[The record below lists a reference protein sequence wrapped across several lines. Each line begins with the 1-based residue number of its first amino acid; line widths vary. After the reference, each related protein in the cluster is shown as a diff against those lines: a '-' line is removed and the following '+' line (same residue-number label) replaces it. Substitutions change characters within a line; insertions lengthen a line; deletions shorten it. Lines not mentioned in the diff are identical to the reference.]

1 MKIHYL
7 EEQLKKAGPGYNQ
20 AALKENTELKV
31 ARITMQQEI
40 SRYKKSLHQA
50 ERDLEAYRLQL
61 QELREKAKRRQADE
75 AIQREMEYMREEIA
89 TREAQVN
96 NLQEELRNV
105 KDKDSD
111 EVERLRDEI
120 VDLETTLREKERII
134 DAKDEEIETLKEDE
148 GQDSNAVTELE
159 AELERAR
166 QQLEEFQDD
175 LEKAKADAHEAN
187 RNREQAIEQKD
198 KAEEN
203 LRELQDE
210 MANKSF
216 STKGLSRQL
225 EERAEDLEKELTQL
239 RDEYNDLKEDY
250 AAKERREE
258 MLEGQLEEVQQERA
272 AELDTLRDKADSAE
286 QYLAERDEALGRLKE
301 VLDELDRKTDEK
313 ELLQT
318 RHHALTDESASLQR
332 ELANAQS
339 TIRRLEQEIDD
350 EKQRGM
356 DNNHDL
362 RTQHREEI
370 QRLSEEIMSLH
381 QEIEDKEGQ
390 FALDQDRWESAKR
403 TLQSQK
409 DRAEEQAAGF
419 KRTIEK
425 LQDVELTVSGRAAKL
440 QDVIDS
446 EKDRHLQEE
455 AVLSRQIKELTDDI
469 TSKRQ
474 IISEQRSEI
483 LTIREE
489 LRVSRREE
497 EILKEKVQA
506 LEDEIAILRASLQEE
521 KEYSKAKTLQG
532 VSGQDGQLQKV
543 MTERQNL
550 RDQLASAN
558 VELHNLRTSTAE
570 AEAERDLLQNE
581 LNQIQ
586 SKSNGSNDFDHEK
599 VELRKAK
606 LRLENELQRLKDEKT
621 SLAAAR
627 KSIEDALNAEIER
640 STAEENR
647 LSSELVQLQDKLR
660 ATSTARDRELT
671 VAKSQV
677 RQLERRISELEAMA
691 EHQEPVNVE
700 GSSVAADIPLLRQN
714 LDDARKREK
723 TLLEREGE
731 HKKSIRELRNRISE
745 LEEGLHEAQM
755 QKLNIPSPPRSSS
768 DGLHE
773 DLRTMRNRLKEA
785 HKIVMELKT
794 KNRELERT
802 ALKAEDRKDLHE
814 LLKSST
820 LEAESLALKLSEKEL
835 QVNDLKASIRRIR
848 EERSMAIKKSDK
860 ASQEREAL
868 QERIDSL
875 MEDVNAK
882 TNRKNRHEKEIRGL
896 GKEIVWLRTRLRREE
911 KFRRDLAWSKG
922 LMELG
927 ERVRAAWYVIK
938 SFLHAKQITNMS
950 LLSATRRIFA

>member
-1 MKIHYL
+1 
-7 EEQLKKAGPGYNQ
+7 
-20 AALKENTELKV
+20 
-31 ARITMQQEI
+31 MQQEI
-40 SRYKKSLHQA
+40 ARYKKGLHQA

-96 NLQEELRNV
+96 NLQEELRIV
-105 KDKDSD
+105 KGRDSD

-120 VDLETTLREKERII
+120 VDLETSLREKERII

-148 GQDSNAVTELE
+148 GQDSNAVAKLE

-175 LEKAKADAHEAN
+175 LEKAKVDAREAN

-258 MLEGQLEEVQQERA
+258 MLEGQLEEIQQQRA
-272 AELDTLRDKADSAE
+272 AELESLRDKADSAE

-301 VLDELDRKTDEK
+301 VLDDLDRKTDEK
-313 ELLQT
+313 DLLQT

-339 TIRRLEQEIDD
+339 TIRRLEQEIED

-356 DNNHDL
+356 DNNHEL

-370 QRLSEEIMSLH
+370 ERLSEEIMSLH

-403 TLQSQK
+403 TLQLQK

-455 AVLSRQIKELTDDI
+455 AVLSRQIKELSDDI
-469 TSKRQ
+469 ASKRQ
-474 IISEQRSEI
+474 TISEQRSEM
-483 LTIREE
+483 LTIKEE

-497 EILKEKVQA
+497 EIFKEKVQA
-506 LEDEIAILRASLQEE
+506 LEDEIAILRSSLQEE

-532 VSGQDGQLQKV
+532 VTGQEGQLQKILS
-543 MTERQNL
+543 ERQNL

-586 SKSNGSNDFDHEK
+586 GKSNERNDFDYEK

-606 LRLENELQRLKDEKT
+606 LRLENELQRLKEEKT
-621 SLAAAR
+621 SLEVAR

-647 LSSELVQLQDKLR
+647 LSSELVQLQDQLR
-660 ATSTARDRELT
+660 TSSTVRDRELAM
-671 VAKSQV
+671 AKSQV
-677 RQLERRISELEAMA
+677 RQLERRISELEAMT
-691 EHQEPVNVE
+691 EHHQQVNVE
-700 GSSVAADIPLLRQN
+700 GSVAADIPLLRQN

-723 TLLEREGE
+723 SLLEREGE

-745 LEEGLHEAQM
+745 LEEALHEAQM
-755 QKLNIPSPPRSSS
+755 QKLNLPSPARSSS

-773 DLRTMRNRLKEA
+773 DLRAMRNRLKEA

-802 ALKAEDRKDLHE
+802 VLKAEDRKDLHE

-820 LEAESLALKLSEKEL
+820 LEAESLALQLSEKEL
-835 QVNDLKASIRRIR
+835 QINDLKTSIRRIR
-848 EERSMAIKKSDK
+848 EERSLAIKKSDK
-860 ASQEREAL
+860 ASQECEAL

-882 TNRKNRHEKEIRGL
+882 ANRKTRHDKEIRGL
-896 GKEIVWLRTRLRREE
+896 GKEIIWLRTRLRREE

-927 ERVRAAWYVIK
+927 ERVRAAWYVTK
-938 SFLHAKQITNMS
+938 SPLQAK
-950 LLSATRRIFA
+950 